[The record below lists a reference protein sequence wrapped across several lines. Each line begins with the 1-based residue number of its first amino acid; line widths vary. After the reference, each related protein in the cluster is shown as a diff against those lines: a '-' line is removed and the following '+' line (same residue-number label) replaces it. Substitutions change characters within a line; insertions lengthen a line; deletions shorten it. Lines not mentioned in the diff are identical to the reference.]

1 MSEEGPV
8 KLTEDTVSTGCYVVM
23 VPGLIL
29 MLRVTG
35 CPADLS
41 PSPQRRTL
49 CTGQL
54 KRDFLDVC
62 ISPVFVLESFF
73 FFFFFPPTGLH
84 MCTFCRFCKKKD
96 LIYCFPALFVIMY
109 MINLCLMSCLVSHLA
124 VR

>member
-73 FFFFFPPTGLH
+73 FFFFFLPQAFI
-84 MCTFCRFCKKKD
+84 CAQSAD
-96 LIYCFPALFVIMY
+96 FVRRKI
-109 MINLCLMSCLVSHLA
+109 
-124 VR
+124 